1 MITSKYIDRIVA
13 VAVALALVFAGG
25 LYYLGLQET
34 AGASSSVSGK
44 TTMPYETSVFNKKEV
59 TEIEISVDET
69 VWTELLKNATQET
82 YVECNITVNGI
93 ESRNA
98 GIRCKGNTSLS
109 QVASS
114 DSDRYSFKVK
124 FDEYVSGQT
133 LDGLDKLV
141 LNNIFCDNTYM
152 KEYLSYDL
160 MSYMGVASP
169 LYSFAHITVNGEE
182 WGLYLAVEA
191 LDKSFARRVYG
202 DSYGALYKV
211 ESTDMGGGMMQ
222 PGAGNGADS
231 KRSAPEGED
240 VPWGEGGAASEE
252 DDGDSGGEGVGFG
265 GRMRGGPHISE
276 QETAPTGEMP
286 EGMELPG
293 GEEMPEDM
301 KLPDNGEAPGDAER
315 GFGRGGKVSGA
326 SGTNLVYTDDEEES
340 YSGILENAA
349 YKVTDQQKQ
358 NLIAAIKGLNEG
370 ESLDEYVNTDQVLRY
385 FAANTFLVNQ
395 DDYLSNLQHNI
406 YIYEEDGI
414 ISPVPWD
421 YNLAF
426 GGFQSRDASAA
437 VNLPID
443 TPVSE
448 DTLEQRPLLGKLLE
462 QEEYKE
468 SYHKYLQEIVSGYF
482 ENGIFENTVEYL
494 DTLIRNYVKDDATAF
509 CTYEEY
515 ETAIEN
521 LKQFGKYRELS
532 VQGQLNGTIPSTED
546 GQKEDSSALIDAGSV
561 DLTAMG
567 KQGGR

>member
-13 VAVALALVFAGG
+13 VVLALALSFCGG
-25 LYYLGLQET
+25 AYYLGTQET
-34 AGASSSVSGK
+34 ASASSPGSGK
-44 TTMPYETSVFNKKEV
+44 TTMPYETSVFNKQEV
-59 TEIEISVDET
+59 TEVEISVDEDT
-69 VWTELLKNATQET
+69 WAELLENATLEE
-82 YVECNITVNGI
+82 YVQCNITVNGI
-93 ESRNA
+93 ETRNV

-160 MSYMGVASP
+160 MSYLGVAAP

-182 WGLYLAVEA
+182 WGLYLAIEA
-191 LDKSFARRVYG
+191 LEKSFARRMYG

-211 ESTDMGGGMMQ
+211 ESTDMGGMMQ
-222 PGAGNGADS
+222 PGDGKEDGGN
-231 KRSAPEGED
+231 RRTP
-240 VPWGEGGAASEE
+240 
-252 DDGDSGGEGVGFG
+252 GGE
-265 GRMRGGPHISE
+265 R
-276 QETAPTGEMP
+276 P
-286 EGMELPG
+286 EGMELPEA
-293 GEEMPEDM
+293 GEMSEGAQMPEGKEIPEAGEVLEGKEMPGIGEMPDGM
-301 KLPDNGEAPGDAER
+301 ELPEMGGMPDDGEFPAGGKMPDGAGM
-315 GFGRGGKVSGA
+315 GFGKGGGMWGS
-326 SGTNLVYTDDEEES
+326 SGTDLVYTDDEEES

-349 YKVTDQQKQ
+349 YKVTDQQKES
-358 NLIAAIKGLNEG
+358 LIEAIKGLNEG
-370 ESLDEYVNTDQVLRY
+370 EDLEEYVNTDQTLRY

-406 YIYEEDGI
+406 YLYEEDGV

-426 GGFQSRDASAA
+426 GGFQSRDASVA

-448 DTLEQRPLLGKLLE
+448 ETLEQRPLLGKLLE
-462 QEEYKE
+462 QDEYKQL
-468 SYHKYLQEIVSGYF
+468 YHEYLQEIVSGYF
-482 ENGIFENTVEYL
+482 ENGTFENTVDYL
-494 DTLIRNYVKDDATAF
+494 NTLIKDYVKNDATAF

-515 ETAIEN
+515 QTAIEN
-521 LKQFGKYRELS
+521 LKLFGQYRELS

-546 GQKEDSSALIDAGSV
+546 GQKEDSSALIDAAGV

-567 KQGGR
+567 IQGGR